1 MTLTQDMWVALA
13 ILAVAIV
20 LFVTEWLRIDI
31 VALGVVIAL
40 MLTDTLTPGEALAG
54 FSSSAVI
61 TIAGL
66 FVVGGAV
73 LQTGLAGMIGRRIL
87 RIAGRD
93 EIRLTAVIMVAVALL
108 SGVMSNTGTVAVLMP
123 AVVGLAVTARIS
135 PSKLLIPLS
144 FGSCL
149 GGAMTLIGTP
159 PNIIMSELL
168 VEQNAILAAEGQTK
182 VFTPFTFFDY
192 TPLGALLLITG
203 VVFMLAVG
211 RRLLPDYGVKEDT
224 SEESTSPDELMT
236 LYHMAEHLV
245 QLRVRSQSDLV
256 GKTILESRLRRKYN
270 LTVVEIIR
278 PIEAV
283 PVARFGEQQLMLQSS
298 HSEHIFPTAETEL
311 RRDDV
316 LIVQG
321 TDEDIER
328 AVQDH
333 TLDKKPIEAQQT
345 KALVDRQ
352 RGIAEVVLPPRSALI
367 GKSLRD
373 TNFARTYNLTVLSI
387 NRPDSQDAETA
398 EIQNITLGL
407 GDTLLVQGLW
417 HDIMALGK
425 RRNDFIVLGQPETM
439 VDSLNTRHA
448 PVAGLI
454 MVGMLLILIL
464 DLVPLA
470 TAALIAALAMVL
482 TGCLTM
488 DEAYESIDWK
498 SIVLIAGMLPMAT
511 ALDKVGFISE
521 VAEQFTIAFGD
532 ANPRITLAGLFLLT
546 AVFTQVLSN
555 TATAV
560 LLGPIAL
567 GIALRLDINPYSFLM
582 GVAVAA
588 SMAFASPVASPTNTL
603 VLSAG
608 KYSFM
613 DYVKVGVPLILLSM
627 IVTVIFLPFLFP
639 F

>member
-1 MTLTQDMWVALA
+1 MTLTQDMWVTLA

-40 MLTDTLTPGEALAG
+40 MLTDILTPSEALAG
-54 FSSSAVI
+54 FSSSSVI

-87 RIAGRD
+87 RIAGKD
-93 EIRLTAVIMVAVALL
+93 EIRLTGVIMIAVALL

-144 FGSCL
+144 FGSSL

-168 VEQNAILAAEGQTK
+168 VEQNAILAAEGQDK
-182 VFTPFTFFDY
+182 VFTAFTFFDY
-192 TPLGALLLITG
+192 TPMGALLLITG
-203 VVFMLAVG
+203 VVFMLAIG
-211 RRLLPDYGVKEDT
+211 SKLLPDYGMK
-224 SEESTSPDELMT
+224 EESSDGTASPDELME
-236 LYHMAEHLV
+236 LYHMAERLV
-245 QLRVRSQSDLV
+245 QLRVRSKSDLV
-256 GKTILESRLRRKYN
+256 GKTILESRLRRNYN

-278 PIEAV
+278 PVQAV

-298 HSEHIFPTAETEL
+298 NSEHIFPTAETEL
-311 RRDDV
+311 RQDDI

-321 TDEDIER
+321 VPEDIER
-328 AVQDH
+328 AATDH
-333 TLDKKPIEAQQT
+333 TLETKPVETVQT
-345 KALVDRQ
+345 KDLVDRQ
-352 RGIAEVVLPPRSALI
+352 RGIAEVVLPPRSDLI
-367 GKSLRD
+367 GKTLRD

-387 NRPDSQDAETA
+387 NRPGTDEATTNN
-398 EIQNITLGL
+398 IQNITLGL
-407 GDTLLVQGLW
+407 GDILLVQGLW
-417 HDIMALGK
+417 HDIMQLGK
-425 RRNDFIVLGQPETM
+425 RRHDFIVLGQPETM
-439 VDSLNTRHA
+439 VDSLNTRRA
-448 PVAGLI
+448 PLAGLI
-454 MVGMLLILIL
+454 MIGMLLLLIL

-511 ALDKVGFISE
+511 ALDKVGFITE
-521 VAEQFTIAFGD
+521 VADQFTITFGD
-532 ANPRITLAGLFLLT
+532 ADPRITLAGLFLLT
-546 AVFTQVLSN
+546 AAFTQVLSN

-567 GIALRLDINPYSFLM
+567 GIALRLDINPYSFMM

-608 KYSFM
+608 KYKFM
-613 DYVKVGVPLILLSM
+613 DYIKVGIPLIILSL
-627 IVTVIFLPFLFP
+627 IVTVIFLPLLFP

>member
-1 MTLTQDMWVALA
+1 MTLTQDMWVTLA
-13 ILAVAIV
+13 ILAIAIV

-40 MLTDTLTPGEALAG
+40 MLTDILTPTEALAG
-54 FSSSAVI
+54 FSSTSVI

-87 RIAGRD
+87 RIAGKD
-93 EIRLTAVIMVAVALL
+93 EIRLTGVIMIAVALL

-144 FGSCL
+144 FGSSL

-159 PNIIMSELL
+159 PNIIMSDLL
-168 VEQNAILAAEGQTK
+168 VEQNAALAAEGINK
-182 VFTPFTFFDY
+182 SFTPFTFFDY
-192 TPLGALLLITG
+192 TPMGALLLITG
-203 VVFMLAVG
+203 VVFMLAIG

-224 SEESTSPDELMT
+224 SEATSPDELME
-236 LYHMAEHLV
+236 LYHMAERLT
-245 QLRVRSQSDLV
+245 QLRIRSQSDLV
-256 GKTILESRLRRKYN
+256 GKTILESRLRRNYN

-278 PIEAV
+278 PVEAV
-283 PVARFGEQQLMLQSS
+283 PVARFGEQQLMLQSTN
-298 HSEHIFPTAETEL
+298 HEHIFPTAETEL

-321 TDEDIER
+321 TPGDIER
-328 AVQDH
+328 AATEH
-333 TLDKKPIEAQQT
+333 TLETKPIEARQT
-345 KALVDRQ
+345 KDLVDRQ
-352 RGIAEVVLPPRSALI
+352 RGIAEVVLPPRSNLI
-367 GKSLRD
+367 GKTLRD

-387 NRPDSQDAETA
+387 NRPGTEEPQTT
-398 EIQNITLGL
+398 EIQGTTLGL
-407 GDTLLVQGLW
+407 GDILLVQGLW
-417 HDIMALGK
+417 HDIMQLGK

-439 VDSLNTRHA
+439 VDSLNTRRA

-454 MVGMLLILIL
+454 MIGMLLILIL
-464 DLVPLA
+464 DLIPLA
-470 TAALIAALAMVL
+470 TVALIAALAMVL
-482 TGCLTM
+482 TGCLSM
-488 DEAYESIDWK
+488 DEAYDSIDWK

-521 VAEQFTIAFGD
+521 VADQFTIAFGD

-546 AVFTQVLSN
+546 AIFTQVLSN

-567 GIALRLDINPYSFLM
+567 GIALRLDISPYSFLM

-608 KYSFM
+608 KYRFM
-613 DYVKVGVPLILLSM
+613 DYIKVGVPLIILSL
-627 IVTVIFLPFLFP
+627 IVTVIFLPILFP